1 VRVGV
6 ALMGGPSNQISAVKE
21 RDRLVKALNHHR
33 LDKELKTS
41 IEAVGLEVSQETQA
55 IAEAKTKNC
64 RFVLLTTLSQVG
76 PAFPGMLSEIRAI
89 IELQLAGVPDGTKY
103 APEMV
108 IGEDPMSGEYAVADA
123 LKRGV
128 SLVVAELQRADSMR
142 HSGTLPVE
150 PVLRRA
156 VPEPVER
163 DSSAAQSEPTV
174 TYQPNTDSSAAEFC
188 AWLATDIPHA
198 EVLRN
203 VCEFA
208 MSLPRRMPN
217 FICDEDTARYRES
230 KPVDQITALLRYEN
244 ERESYSEV
252 KLDGR
257 PAPAA
262 VVAEL
267 SGLWSAGEFGNNLRS
282 IFYPGNEPV
291 FEFSG
296 ERKMGAGAAWVFA
309 YRVPQQKDPVWWLS
323 ADYHGIAPAYSGEL
337 WVDQKTGELLRFEL
351 EANDIPKAF
360 PTQSAEILT
369 DYAKV
374 GFDDGSSFVLPSDA
388 TVATTFRGVDTRNV
402 VRFRNCHKFQAKSR
416 MLLEVPPPKTTQ
428 K

>member
-1 VRVGV
+1 MRVGV
-6 ALMGGPSNQISAVKE
+6 ALMGGDSNQISAAKG

-33 LDKELKTS
+33 LDKAQKTS
-41 IEAVGLEVSQETQA
+41 IEAVGLGVSQETQA

-64 RFVLLTTLSQVG
+64 QYVLLTTLSQVG

-89 IELQLAGVPDGTKY
+89 LELQLDGVPDDTKY
-103 APEMV
+103 ATEMV
-108 IGEDPMSGEYAVADA
+108 IGEDPTSGEYAVADA
-123 LKRGV
+123 VKRGV
-128 SLVVAELQRADSMR
+128 SLVVAELRRVGSLR
-142 HSGTLPVE
+142 HRGTLPAE
-150 PVLRRA
+150 HVLRRG
-156 VPEPVER
+156 VLEPVER
-163 DSSAAQSEPTV
+163 DSSAAQNVPTV
-174 TYQPNTDSSAAEFC
+174 TYQPKTVLSAAEFC
-188 AWLATDIPHA
+188 SSLATDIPHVEA
-198 EVLRN
+198 LRN

-208 MSLPRRMPN
+208 ISLPRRMPN
-217 FICDEDTARYRES
+217 FICDEDTARYSKS

-244 ERESYSEV
+244 ARESYSEV
-252 KLDGR
+252 RLDGR

-296 ERKMGAGAAWVFA
+296 ERKMGARAAWVFA

-337 WVDQKTGELLRFEL
+337 WVDQKTGELLRFDL
-351 EANDIPKAF
+351 EANDIPKTF

-374 GFDDGSSFVLPSDA
+374 SFDDGSSFVLPSDA
-388 TVATTFRGVDTRNV
+388 TVATTFRGVDTRNIL
-402 VRFRNCHKFQAKSR
+402 RFRNCHKFQAKSHI
-416 MLLEVPPPKTTQ
+416 LLEAPPPKTTQ